1 MDKVI
6 IGIAIICVIYLFYNL
21 IIIRIKGKENRQNNI
36 YVLIVIILL
45 LLLVWNIFRQ

>member
-21 IIIRIKGKENRQNNI
+21 IIIRIKEGFCCITIDIEQFQMHL
-36 YVLIVIILL
+36 LI
-45 LLLVWNIFRQ
+45 Q